1 MMEAMKR
8 GGKATPDRLRVY
20 CDKQRE
26 GNEDD
31 SIREKRIERARQYAH
46 MDKRGNKSEL
56 FKH

>member
-8 GGKATPDRLRVY
+8 GKATPDRLRVY

-31 SIREKRIERARQYAH
+31 SIRERERRESNELNNTH
-46 MDKRGNKSEL
+46 TWTTSEETRANY
-56 FKH
+56 